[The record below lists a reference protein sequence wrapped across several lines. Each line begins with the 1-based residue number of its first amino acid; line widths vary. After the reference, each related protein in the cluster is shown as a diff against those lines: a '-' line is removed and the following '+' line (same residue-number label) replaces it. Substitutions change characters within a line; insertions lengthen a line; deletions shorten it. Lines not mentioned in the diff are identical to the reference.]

1 MKRFHKYS
9 NYLLLSCLT
18 MAIIAT
24 LYVVNAAFLN
34 SNKARIYIAQTDS
47 TQVVSESNQIKKVL
61 LADAKKKNW
70 QPQIGLITIVNNY
83 AIASVYDR
91 VTGGESV
98 LTKSQ
103 GQWKIIGGGGGAI
116 TRPEQL
122 TNYFKVPSATARRLL
137 QIRTSQQR

>member
-1 MKRFHKYS
+1 MIRFHKYS

-18 MAIIAT
+18 MAIIST
-24 LYVVNAAFLN
+24 PCVVDAAFLN
-34 SNKARIYIAQTDS
+34 SNKARIYIAQTELN
-47 TQVVSESNQIKKVL
+47 QVVSDEKQIKKVL
-61 LADAKKKNW
+61 LADAKAKNW

-122 TNYFKVPSATARRLL
+122 TNYFKVPSATARR
-137 QIRTSQQR
+137 